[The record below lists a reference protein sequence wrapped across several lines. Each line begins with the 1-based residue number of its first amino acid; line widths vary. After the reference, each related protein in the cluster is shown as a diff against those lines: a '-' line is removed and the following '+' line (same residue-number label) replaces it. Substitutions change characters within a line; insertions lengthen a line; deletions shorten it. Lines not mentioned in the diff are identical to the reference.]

1 MLPYLGICHAAALLI
16 LTLAALRS
24 SPLDWITKL
33 NAAILAGW
41 TNLVLTAVVLSFGSA
56 LGQPVLFA
64 AVSTV
69 IAVGSALLLAGAGLM
84 PATPGKPLVSFLE
97 DRPRLARLLLAFFVI
112 TGAGVLLGNLIIA
125 LAYLPNNPDTVTY
138 RLSRIYWYRDA
149 GSLAHFGT
157 GIDARSIF
165 YPFNGA
171 LLQYPIALYRWTNR
185 LFSLVPFVAWTII
198 GLTVFRIARD
208 LGACRTVAAGT
219 AWLAALTPGV
229 VVQATSTNDEILAAF
244 PLLIAVQF
252 AIRFHRGGA
261 VADLCLALI
270 AAALSIGTKLHAVFY
285 WPVIVAAAGWLA
297 WRLASGDRWDLSWP
311 TSRRAVLTVSTLALC
326 AVLAGAFVVPNW
338 RASGALMDTGFSDLV
353 LNKPFKLLAG
363 LQNLVLHVVQTAAS
377 PLPDLNPA
385 RDIQA
390 RLSFHTAFN
399 QAAAGLFTWVNQGP
413 EYMSVSYR
421 FVGPSQSTG
430 WYLGENSVDIGF
442 VYLIGVVAFGVAL
455 RRRIAVGIA
464 LGSAF
469 VAWFVTYSLMTR
481 YIEGFSVYL
490 NYAFIVA
497 SPGLVFFWLKGSRR
511 FDALRLALLGFAAAT
526 HLVLDANVLR
536 FNVSRNLGTARVAT
550 SWPVNPPAVDATIVE
565 AIKANGG
572 ARLMATHWEVA
583 YWYLIV
589 PYKEGRYSVASPHLP
604 DPGGLN
610 IFSFQKLP
618 VYSYVPIRIPDK
630 RSPGL
635 TLIGS
640 YGSAYGPEWAFAT
653 GRGVDEAVSSRS
665 RYVVLQLQ
673 EQTNFGQQAAS
684 TLDIL
689 PTVWGLAP
697 ADALQ
702 FRYVLRGSGG
712 EETVSDWSD
721 APARAL
727 PRPANLKGS
736 TLVVEIRE
744 KDSPKAPVVTEFPLG
759 STEPFALPDAPS

>member
-41 TNLVLTAVVLSFGSA
+41 TNLVLTAIVLSFGSA

-97 DRPRLARLLLAFFVI
+97 GRPRLARLLLAFFVV

-208 LGACRTVAAGT
+208 LGACRTVAVGT

-285 WPVIVAAAGWLA
+285 WPFIVAAAGWLA
-297 WRLASGDRWDLSWP
+297 WRLASGDRWRLSWP
-311 TSRRAVLTVSTLALC
+311 TSRRAVLTASTLALC
-326 AVLAGAFVVPNW
+326 AVLAAAFVVPNW
-338 RASGALMDTGFSDLV
+338 RASGALMDTSFSDLV

-363 LQNLVLHVVQTAAS
+363 LQNLVLHAVQTAAS
-377 PLPDLNPA
+377 PLPDLNPIA
-385 RDIQA
+385 RHPGPA
-390 RLSFHTAFN
+390 RLSHRLQPGHGRALHLGQPGSRIHVGVLSLRRPFAEHGLVPRRELRRHRLRVSHRDRRIRRCAP
-399 QAAAGLFTWVNQGP
+399 AAHRGRNRA
-413 EYMSVSYR
+413 R
-421 FVGPSQSTG
+421 
-430 WYLGENSVDIGF
+430 
-442 VYLIGVVAFGVAL
+442 IGVRRLVRHILADDPLHRGILGLSDLRLHRRKPRARVLLAQGQPAL
-455 RRRIAVGIA
+455 RRLPSGSPRLRRGDASCARRERPA
-464 LGSAF
+464 LQRQPQPWHRARGDELARQPARGRCDDRRGHQGERRRAPHGDPLGGC
-469 VAWFVTYSLMTR
+469 V
-481 YIEGFSVYL
+481 
-490 NYAFIVA
+490 
-497 SPGLVFFWLKGSRR
+497 LVFDGALQGGQIFGRLAASAGSRR
-511 FDALRLALLGFAAAT
+511 PQHLLLPEIAGLQLRPDPHPGQALAGTDPDRKLRLGLWSGMG
-526 HLVLDANVLR
+526 LR
-536 FNVSRNLGTARVAT
+536 HR
-550 SWPVNPPAVDATIVE
+550 
-565 AIKANGG
+565 
-572 ARLMATHWEVA
+572 
-583 YWYLIV
+583 
-589 PYKEGRYSVASPHLP
+589 
-604 DPGGLN
+604 
-610 IFSFQKLP
+610 
-618 VYSYVPIRIPDK
+618 
-630 RSPGL
+630 
-635 TLIGS
+635 
-640 YGSAYGPEWAFAT
+640 
-653 GRGVDEAVSSRS
+653 
-665 RYVVLQLQ
+665 
-673 EQTNFGQQAAS
+673 
-684 TLDIL
+684 
-689 PTVWGLAP
+689 
-697 ADALQ
+697 
-702 FRYVLRGSGG
+702 
-712 EETVSDWSD
+712 
-721 APARAL
+721 
-727 PRPANLKGS
+727 PR
-736 TLVVEIRE
+736 R
-744 KDSPKAPVVTEFPLG
+744 
-759 STEPFALPDAPS
+759 